1 MYRLLFAESVTL
13 HKKTA
18 GSYIVPQFIVFQDS
32 EMEEKKY
39 NDMQTVKRRFF
50 AMRNGV
56 IADTLRSAGL
66 PYKVIFGLNL
76 PQIVEIASESP
87 HTAEL
92 AEALWANNTTRE
104 SMLMAP
110 MLADPTTFSIE
121 DARRWLD
128 TVPTAEVADILCHR
142 LLRRTPYAWDLAE
155 SLIDSPIAPFDTY
168 VALRLAFNLVSTAPE
183 RALAVAGKGG
193 NHPVALALADEARFL
208 ITGELN

>member
-1 MYRLLFAESVTL
+1 M
-13 HKKTA
+13 
-18 GSYIVPQFIVFQDS
+18 D
-32 EMEEKKY
+32 EKKY

-76 PQIVEIASESP
+76 PQIVEIAADTP
-87 HTAEL
+87 HKREL

-110 MLADPTTFSIE
+110 MLIDPSSFSME

-142 LLRRTPYAWDLAE
+142 LLRKTSYAWELAE
-155 SLIDSPIAPFDTY
+155 MLIDSQSAPFDKY
-168 VALRLAFNLVSTAPE
+168 VALRLAFNLVATAPS
-183 RALAVAGKGG
+183 RALAIAEKGG
-193 NHPVALALADEARFL
+193 SHPVALALADEARFL
-208 ITGELN
+208 ITGELS